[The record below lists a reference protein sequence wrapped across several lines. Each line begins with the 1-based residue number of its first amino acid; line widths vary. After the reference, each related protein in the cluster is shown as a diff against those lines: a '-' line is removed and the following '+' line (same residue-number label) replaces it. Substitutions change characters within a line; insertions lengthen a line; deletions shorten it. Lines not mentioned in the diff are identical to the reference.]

1 MDMETGYYALPE
13 GKQLSVWKRRTA
25 MSKDYKF
32 KSLEEFQQ
40 LDLDQL
46 NSISGGRRLTKAET
60 DDCTA
65 TAIKSAEKKKKL
77 IKQGRLA
84 EASALEDNFYRLY
97 MEWLDDISSAPVDSE
112 EILFSEIFEPYL

>member
-1 MDMETGYYALPE
+1 
-13 GKQLSVWKRRTA
+13 

-46 NSISGGRRLTKAET
+46 DSISGGRRLTKAEM

-65 TAIKSAEKKKKL
+65 TAIKIAEKKKKL

-112 EILFSEIFEPYL
+112 EVLFSEVFEPYL